1 MSSILDDT
9 VEVPRRTMTLFFLV
23 DTSKSMEG
31 KKIGA
36 VNESIQEVLPMIN
49 DISATNPDA
58 EIKVAALLFS
68 CGTSWVYDEP
78 KSASDFVWQ
87 DVSAIGPTPLGEAC
101 RELNS
106 KLSRNGFM
114 KTASGSYAPVII
126 LLSDGDP
133 SDDFESGLAKLKT
146 NNWFKAAIK
155 IAIAIGDDVKQE
167 TLAQFTGTSES
178 VFPVHSIDALRKMIR
193 IVAVTSSQVGSQS
206 SAVGDTSKQDEVN
219 RKIAEAQQEEISSEK
234 PSSDIGERGGTDQ
247 SSGSDD
253 SDGSN
258 GSNGSDGSNDSD
270 GSNGSDGS
278 NDSDDTEPT
287 SEPESYPD
295 WK

>member
-1 MSSILDDT
+1 
-9 VEVPRRTMTLFFLV
+9 
-23 DTSKSMEG
+23 
-31 KKIGA
+31 
-36 VNESIQEVLPMIN
+36 
-49 DISATNPDA
+49 
-58 EIKVAALLFS
+58 
-68 CGTSWVYDEP
+68 
-78 KSASDFVWQ
+78 
-87 DVSAIGPTPLGEAC
+87 
-101 RELNS
+101 
-106 KLSRNGFM
+106 
-114 KTASGSYAPVII
+114 
-126 LLSDGDP
+126 
-133 SDDFESGLAKLKT
+133 
-146 NNWFKAAIK
+146 
-155 IAIAIGDDVKQE
+155 
-167 TLAQFTGTSES
+167 
-178 VFPVHSIDALRKMIR
+178 MIR